1 MQTLSE
7 KIDRIVT
14 ELGDA
19 KDDVLALLG
28 DLWLEIDYTNPESIK
43 AGTARMLPAAEAV
56 TGFQKASESLAE
68 KLRSFIP
75 QPAASQPAAPPPP
88 VDRQIQYFA
97 DKQKITLQTPWTYR
111 RPFGFILRGKPFPWK
126 KTWIEL
132 YEQLLTTLR
141 DSDPKLF
148 DTLPDRS
155 EFISSQ
161 GNPYISRDRS
171 ALRIPLKITDT
182 VFVESNLNANLIRDN
197 VARVLNVFHIG
208 ESEISIHLR
217 H

>member
-14 ELGDA
+14 ELGDS

-28 DLWLEIDYTNPESIK
+28 DLWLEIDYTNAESIK
-43 AGTARMLPAAEAV
+43 SGSGRMVAAAEA
-56 TGFQKASESLAE
+56 TTAFQKASEALAA
-68 KLRSFIP
+68 KLKEFVP
-75 QPAASQPAAPPPP
+75 QPVASQPAAPPTP
-88 VDRQIQYFA
+88 VDRQYFA
-97 DKQKITLQTPWTYR
+97 DKQKITLQTSWTYR
-111 RPFGFILRGKPFPWK
+111 RPFGFVLRGKPYPWK
-126 KTWIEL
+126 KTWIDV
-132 YEQLLTTLR
+132 YQQLLTISR
-141 DSDPKLF
+141 DSDPTLF

-171 ALRIPLKITDT
+171 ALRIPIKLTET

-197 VARVLNVFHIG
+197 IARVLNVFQIK
-208 ESEISIHLR
+208 ESDIAIHLR
-217 H
+217 Q